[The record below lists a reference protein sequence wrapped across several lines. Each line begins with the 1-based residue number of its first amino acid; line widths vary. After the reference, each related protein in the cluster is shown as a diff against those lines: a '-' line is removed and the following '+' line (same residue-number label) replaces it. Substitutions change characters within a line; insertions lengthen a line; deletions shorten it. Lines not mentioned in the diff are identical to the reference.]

1 MAIPAQA
8 RDGREPWAQLDADG
22 KRGRLLAA
30 AETVFAR
37 DGLEA
42 PVPAIAAAAGAGVG
56 SVYRAFAS
64 KEAIVAAL
72 AVERL
77 EWFREQAAA
86 ALEEPDAGAALETL
100 LRVSAAR
107 QSADGVLGEALAVA
121 FQLPEADAARASAT
135 EALDGV
141 LARAREQGA
150 VRADATGADL
160 RMLFAACRA
169 ADAVEPGGWRR
180 MLDLGLAGLRA

>member
-1 MAIPAQA
+1 MAIPALPA
-8 RDGREPWAQLDADG
+8 RTPWAQLDAPG
-22 KRGRLLAA
+22 KRRRLLAA
-30 AETVFAR
+30 AESVFAR
-37 DGLEA
+37 HGLEA

-56 SVYRAFAS
+56 SIYRAFAS
-64 KEAIVAAL
+64 KDEIVAAL

-77 EWFREQAAA
+77 QWFRAQAEA
-86 ALEEPDAGAALETL
+86 ALEELDAGAALETL

-121 FQLPEADAARASAT
+121 FGLPEAAAARAAAT
-135 EALDGV
+135 TAVDDLV
-141 LARAREQGA
+141 ARAREQGA